1 MPYAL
6 RKRFFKRLALIVS
19 TFCAISLSAK
29 SYLFSPLPPAH
40 QQIIKTEPCSLEC
53 LKDLMLQNQI
63 FSFVSQY
70 DDNNQDESLKTYYK
84 DILNKLNPV
93 SIASQTPA
101 KESYEPKIELA
112 VLLPKKVVGR
122 YAISVMNTLLAYLN
136 TRNNDFN
143 IQVFDSD
150 EESPEKLEQTY
161 KEIEKEKFPFVIALL
176 TKEGVENLLQN
187 TTISTPT
194 YVPTVN
200 RAQLENQ
207 TERSLSE
214 RLYFGGIDYKEQ
226 LGMLATFINPN
237 SPVIEYD
244 DDGLIGE
251 RLRQITESLNIEVKH
266 QENISYKQATSF
278 SKNFRKNDAFFK
290 NSTLILNT
298 PTTKS
303 GLILSQIGL
312 LEYKPFK
319 ILSTQINFN
328 PSLLLLTQPKDRKNL
343 FIVNALQNSDETL
356 IEYASLLESDLR
368 HDWVNYSSAIGLEVF
383 LNTLDPHFKKSFQES
398 LEDNQVRYHNQIYQ
412 ALGYSFEPI
421 KNESGTKKE

>member
-1 MPYAL
+1 MINL
-6 RKRFFKRLALIVS
+6 H
-19 TFCAISLSAK
+19 AK
-29 SYLFSPLPPAH
+29 SYLFSPLPPAN
-40 QQIIKTEPCSLEC
+40 QQIITTEPCSLKC

-70 DDNNQDESLKTYYK
+70 DNNNQDESLKIYYK
-84 DILNKLNPV
+84 DILNKLNPIF
-93 SIASQTPA
+93 IASQTPI

-112 VLLPKKVVGR
+112 ILLPKKIVGR

-143 IQVFDSD
+143 IQVFDSN

-176 TKEGVENLLQN
+176 TKEGVENLIQN
-187 TTISTPT
+187 TTINTPT

-200 RAQLENQ
+200 RAQLENNIK
-207 TERSLSE
+207 LALNE

-226 LGMLATFINPN
+226 LSMLTAFINPN

-244 DDGLIGE
+244 DDGLMGE
-251 RLRQITESLNIEVKH
+251 RLRQITESLNIAIKH
-266 QENISYKQATSF
+266 QENISYRQATSF
-278 SKNFRKNDAFFK
+278 SKNFKKNDTFFK

-312 LEYKPFK
+312 LEERPVK
-319 ILSTQINFN
+319 ILSAQINFN

-343 FIVNALQNSDETL
+343 FIVNALQNSDETF

-368 HDWVNYSSAIGLEVF
+368 HDWVNYSSAIGLEMF
-383 LNTLDPHFKKSFQES
+383 LSMLDPHFKKSFQES

-412 ALGYSFEPI
+412 ALGYSFELMQTP
-421 KNESGTKKE
+421 KE

>member
-1 MPYAL
+1 MPCI
-6 RKRFFKRLALIVS
+6 KFFKRLLLFFLI
-19 TFCAISLSAK
+19 FCMINLHAK
-29 SYLFSPLPPAH
+29 SYLFSPLPPAN
-40 QQIIKTEPCSLEC
+40 QQIVTTEPCSLEC
-53 LKDLMLQNQI
+53 LKDLMLQNQT

-70 DDNNQDESLKTYYK
+70 DNNNQDESLKTYYK
-84 DILNKLNPV
+84 DILNKLNPIF
-93 SIASQTPA
+93 IASQTPA
-101 KESYEPKIELA
+101 QESYEPKIELA

-187 TTISTPT
+187 TTINTPT

-200 RAQLENQ
+200 RVQLENNIK
-207 TERSLSE
+207 LPLNE

-226 LGMLATFINPN
+226 LSILTAFINPN

-244 DDGLIGE
+244 DDGLMGE
-251 RLRQITESLNIEVKH
+251 RLRQITESLNIAVKH
-266 QENISYKQATSF
+266 QENISYRQATSF
-278 SKNFRKNDAFFK
+278 SKNFKKDDTFFK
-290 NSTLILNT
+290 DSTLILNT

-312 LEYKPFK
+312 LEERPVK
-319 ILSTQINFN
+319 ILSAQINFN
-328 PSLLLLTQPKDRKNL
+328 PSLLLLTQPKDRKDL
-343 FIVNALQNSDETL
+343 FIVNALQNSDEAL
-356 IEYASLLESDLR
+356 IEYASLLESDLK
-368 HDWVNYSSAIGLEVF
+368 HDWVNYSSAIGLEMF
-383 LNTLDPHFKKSFQES
+383 LSVLDPHFKKSFQES

-412 ALGYSFEPI
+412 ALGYSFELMQ
-421 KNESGTKKE
+421 TLKE

>member
-1 MPYAL
+1 MINL
-6 RKRFFKRLALIVS
+6 H
-19 TFCAISLSAK
+19 AK
-29 SYLFSPLPPAH
+29 SYLFSPLPPAN
-40 QQIIKTEPCSLEC
+40 QQIVTTEPCSLEC

-70 DDNNQDESLKTYYK
+70 DNNNQDESLKTYYK
-84 DILNKLNPV
+84 DILNKLNPIF
-93 SIASQTPA
+93 IASQTPA
-101 KESYEPKIELA
+101 EESYEPKIELA

-176 TKEGVENLLQN
+176 TKEGVENLIQN
-187 TTISTPT
+187 TTINTPT

-200 RAQLENQ
+200 KAQLENNIK
-207 TERSLSE
+207 LPLNE

-226 LGMLATFINPN
+226 LSMLTAFINPN

-244 DDGLIGE
+244 DDGLMGE
-251 RLRQITESLNIEVKH
+251 RLRQITESLNIAVKH
-266 QENISYKQATSF
+266 QENISYRQATSF
-278 SKNFRKNDAFFK
+278 SKNFKKDDTFFK
-290 NSTLILNT
+290 DSTLILNT

-312 LEYKPFK
+312 LEERPIK
-319 ILSTQINFN
+319 ILSAQINFN
-328 PSLLLLTQPKDRKNL
+328 PSLLLLTQPKDRKDL

-368 HDWVNYSSAIGLEVF
+368 HDWVNYSSAIGLEMF
-383 LNTLDPHFKKSFQES
+383 LSVLDPHFKKSFQES

-412 ALGYSFEPI
+412 ALGYSFELMQ
-421 KNESGTKKE
+421 TLKE

>member
-1 MPYAL
+1 MRYAL
-6 RKRFFKRLALIVS
+6 RKRFFKRLILVVS
-19 TFCAISLSAK
+19 TFCTINLHAK
-29 SYLFSPLPPAH
+29 SYLFSPLPPAN
-40 QQIIKTEPCSLEC
+40 QQVVKTEPCSLEC
-53 LKDLMLQNQI
+53 LKDLMAQNQI

-70 DDNNQDESLKTYYK
+70 DHNNQDESLKTYYK
-84 DILNKLNPV
+84 DILNKLNPIL
-93 SIASQTPA
+93 IASQIQP
-101 KESYEPKIELA
+101 KESYEPEIELA

-136 TRNNDFN
+136 TKNNNFN

-150 EESPEKLEQTY
+150 EETPKKLDQTY

-187 TTISTPT
+187 TIISIPT

-200 RAQLENQ
+200 KTQLENNIK
-207 TERSLSE
+207 LPLNE

-226 LGMLATFINPN
+226 LSMLTAFISPN

-251 RLRQITESLNIEVKH
+251 RLKQITESLNIEIKH

-278 SKNFRKNDAFFK
+278 SKNFKKDDTFFK
-290 NSTLILNT
+290 DSTLILNT
-298 PTTKS
+298 PTIKS

-312 LEYKPFK
+312 LKERPIK
-319 ILSTQINFN
+319 ILSVQINFN
-328 PSLLLLTQPKDRKNL
+328 PSLLLLTQPKDRKGL

-356 IEYASLLESDLR
+356 IEYASLLESDLK
-368 HDWVNYSSAIGLEVF
+368 HDWVNYSSAIGLEMF
-383 LNTLDPHFKKSFQES
+383 LNILDPHFKKSFQES
-398 LEDNQVRYHNQIYQ
+398 LEDNQVHYTNQIYQ
-412 ALGYSFEPI
+412 ALGYSFELMQT
-421 KNESGTKKE
+421 NKE

>member
-1 MPYAL
+1 MPCI
-6 RKRFFKRLALIVS
+6 KFFKRLLLFFLI
-19 TFCAISLSAK
+19 FCMINLHAK
-29 SYLFSPLPPAH
+29 SYLFSPLPPAN
-40 QQIIKTEPCSLEC
+40 QQIVTTEPCSLEC

-70 DDNNQDESLKTYYK
+70 DNNNQDESLKTYYK
-84 DILNKLNPV
+84 DILNKLNPIF
-93 SIASQTPA
+93 IASQTPA
-101 KESYEPKIELA
+101 QESYEPKIELA

-187 TTISTPT
+187 TTINTPT

-200 RAQLENQ
+200 RVQLENNIK
-207 TERSLSE
+207 LPLNE

-226 LGMLATFINPN
+226 LSMLTAFINPN

-244 DDGLIGE
+244 DDGLMGE
-251 RLRQITESLNIEVKH
+251 RLRQITESLNIAVKH
-266 QENISYKQATSF
+266 QENISYRQATSF
-278 SKNFRKNDAFFK
+278 SKNFKKDDTFFK
-290 NSTLILNT
+290 DSTLILNT

-312 LEYKPFK
+312 LEERPVK
-319 ILSTQINFN
+319 ILSAQINFN

-343 FIVNALQNSDETL
+343 FIVNALQNSDEVL
-356 IEYASLLESDLR
+356 IEYASLLESDLK
-368 HDWVNYSSAIGLEVF
+368 HDWVNYSSAIGLEMF
-383 LNTLDPHFKKSFQES
+383 LSVLDPHFKKSFQES

-412 ALGYSFEPI
+412 ALGYSFELMQ
-421 KNESGTKKE
+421 TQKE

>member
-1 MPYAL
+1 MPCI
-6 RKRFFKRLALIVS
+6 KFFKRLLSFFLI
-19 TFCAISLSAK
+19 FCMINLHAK
-29 SYLFSPLPPAH
+29 SYLFSPLPPAN
-40 QQIIKTEPCSLEC
+40 QQIVTTEPCSLEC

-70 DDNNQDESLKTYYK
+70 DNNNQDESLKIYYK
-84 DILNKLNPV
+84 DILNKLNPIF
-93 SIASQTPA
+93 IASQIPA
-101 KESYEPKIELA
+101 QESYEPKIELA

-187 TTISTPT
+187 TTINTPT

-200 RAQLENQ
+200 RAQLENNIK
-207 TERSLSE
+207 LPLNE

-226 LGMLATFINPN
+226 LSMLTAFINPN

-244 DDGLIGE
+244 DDGLMGE
-251 RLRQITESLNIEVKH
+251 RLRQITESLNIAVKH
-266 QENISYKQATSF
+266 QENISYRQATSF
-278 SKNFRKNDAFFK
+278 SKNFKKDDTFFK
-290 NSTLILNT
+290 DSTLILNT

-312 LEYKPFK
+312 LEERPVK
-319 ILSTQINFN
+319 ILSAQINFN
-328 PSLLLLTQPKDRKNL
+328 PSLLLLTQPKDRKDL

-356 IEYASLLESDLR
+356 IEYASLLESDLK
-368 HDWVNYSSAIGLEVF
+368 HDWVNYSSAIGLEMF
-383 LNTLDPHFKKSFQES
+383 LSVLDPHFKKSFQES

-412 ALGYSFEPI
+412 ALGYSFELMQ
-421 KNESGTKKE
+421 TLKE